1 VPSEGTV
8 LPCTVG
14 AHQCGLFFVLALHC
28 LSTRGVL
35 LMMTPEE
42 QGNASGLPPSEMR
55 TRGAVVERYVGV
67 VREWSLLPQVMG
79 NAVWHVNCK
88 PLEARYYADVT
99 TVWLLPHIYGH
110 RWLTSTLRG
119 LRSSTVTNKM
129 QPSKSTCQLRY

>member
-14 AHQCGLFFVLALHC
+14 AHQCALFFVLALHC

-42 QGNASGLPPSEMR
+42 Q
-55 TRGAVVERYVGV
+55 
-67 VREWSLLPQVMG
+67 G

-110 RWLTSTLRG
+110 RWLTR